1 VTMVG
6 QGVFSDVSRHVPCLD
21 CHQEM
26 FQWSPWGTFG
36 KLSIRTRGSASILNS
51 FQTDES
57 VACPDGW
64 SHFNLSC
71 YILIKKSLS
80 WRGAEGY
87 CNKLGGHLASVHSLE
102 ENDFIS
108 GLADGEYWIGANDMK
123 TEGQWVWSD
132 GSAY

>member
-1 VTMVG
+1 M
-6 QGVFSDVSRHVPCLD
+6 L
-21 CHQEM
+21 
-26 FQWSPWGTFG
+26 
-36 KLSIRTRGSASILNS
+36 
-51 FQTDES
+51 
-57 VACPDGW
+57 CPDGW

-80 WRGAEGY
+80 WSVAEGY

-132 GSAY
+132 GSALGYTNWFAGEPNDSSPPYYGREDCMHYRKYSSGRKQWNDQNCDKTYNFVCKIVV